1 MSRAVVKIGG
11 AVAGTLPPLP
21 EGAVV
26 VHGAGPQISAEMAR
40 RGLVVQFVAGRRVTD
55 AAVLEVV
62 SESLTLVNSALC
74 AAIPNA
80 VGLIGVIEARQLPE
94 LGLVGEPL
102 EIAPPE
108 VLAAL
113 AAGRTPVV
121 APLARQGLNVNADDA
136 AAALAVA
143 LGATR
148 LLFLTDVPGLLVEG
162 DVVGQIGADDAESL
176 LPSLDGGIVP
186 KLLAAIQAVRGGVP
200 AHIGETAVLP

>member
-1 MSRAVVKIGG
+1 VSGVVVKVGG
-11 AVAGTLPPLP
+11 AVAGSLPQLPP
-21 EGAVV
+21 GAVL

-40 RGLVVQFVAGRRVTD
+40 RGLEPRFVRGRRVTD
-55 AAVLEVV
+55 AAVLDVV
-62 SESLTLVNSALC
+62 AESLTIVNAALC
-74 AAIPNA
+74 SAIPNA

-102 EIAPPE
+102 PVAPPE
-108 VLAAL
+108 VVAAL
-113 AAGRTPVV
+113 EAGLTPVV

-143 LGATR
+143 LGAEQ
-148 LLFLTDVPGLLVEG
+148 LLFVTDVPGLLVEG
-162 DVVGQIGADDAESL
+162 DVVGRIGASDAENL
-176 LPSLDGGIVP
+176 LPSLEGGIVP

>member
-1 MSRAVVKIGG
+1 VSRAVVKIGG
-11 AVAGTLPPLP
+11 AVAGSLPPLP
-21 EGAVV
+21 AGAIV

-40 RGLVVQFVAGRRVTD
+40 RGLEVQFVAGRRITD
-55 AAVLEVV
+55 AATLEVV
-62 SESLTLVNSALC
+62 AGSLAAVNAALC

-80 VGLIGVIEARQLPE
+80 VGLVGVIEARQIPE

-102 EIAPPE
+102 PVAPPE

-113 AAGRTPVV
+113 EAGLTPVV

-176 LPSLDGGIVP
+176 LPSLEGGIVP
-186 KLLAAIQAVRGGVP
+186 KLLAAIQAVRGGIP

>member
-1 MSRAVVKIGG
+1 VSRAVVKIGG
-11 AVAGTLPPLP
+11 AVAGSLPPLP
-21 EGAVV
+21 AGAIV
-26 VHGAGPQISAEMAR
+26 VHGAGPQISAEMVR
-40 RGLVVQFVAGRRVTD
+40 RGLEVQFVEGRRLTD
-55 AAVLEVV
+55 AAALEVV
-62 SESLTLVNSALC
+62 AESLAAVNAALC

-80 VGLIGVIEARQLPE
+80 VGLVGVIEARQIPE

-102 EIAPPE
+102 PVAPPE

-113 AAGRTPVV
+113 EAGLTPVV

-176 LPSLDGGIVP
+176 LPSLEGGIVP
-186 KLLAAIQAVRGGVP
+186 KLLAAIQAVRGGIP